1 LCDYAAK
8 LTRSITTMS
17 ANDLASLRAVG
28 LSDRDIHDA
37 AQVIAYFNYITR
49 IAEGLGT
56 DLEPEML

>member
-1 LCDYAAK
+1 
-8 LTRSITTMS
+8 MS
-17 ANDLASLRAVG
+17 ADDLAPLRAAG

-56 DLEPEML
+56 DLEPEMPPRPA